1 MKLSVFVIILLLWMS
16 CSTKES
22 EYPNVAIETKYG
34 DIVVELYPDKAPK
47 TVAAFLNYIDSGIY
61 NRSTFYRVLN
71 RDNQPSDALKSELI
85 QGGIWR
91 TNAKKAAA
99 LRGIPHESTKQT
111 GLQHLRG
118 SLSMARLEPG
128 TAGSEFFICLKKEP
142 GLDYGGE
149 NIGDGQGYA
158 VFGRVVKGME
168 IVEKIYRQREDDQY
182 FDPPVF
188 IFKIKRL

>member
-1 MKLSVFVIILLLWMS
+1 MKWLFCFLLIGLGFA
-16 CSTKES
+16 CSPKS
-22 EYPNVAIETKYG
+22 ELHPIVVIETKFG
-34 DIVVELYPDKAPK
+34 DIELELYPDKAPK
-47 TVAAFLNYIDSGIY
+47 TVAAFLSYVDSGLY

-71 RDNQPSDALKSELI
+71 RDNQASDALKSELI

-91 TNAKKAAA
+91 TNRKKAES
-99 LRGIPHESTKQT
+99 LRGIPHESTQSS
-111 GLQHLRG
+111 GLKHLRG
-118 SLSMARLEPG
+118 SVSMARLEPG

-158 VFGRVVKGME
+158 VFGRVVAGME
-168 IVEKIYRQREDDQY
+168 VVEKVYRQREDDQY

-188 IFKIKRL
+188 IFAIKRK

>member
-1 MKLSVFVIILLLWMS
+1 MKLSVFVIIVLLWMS

-168 IVEKIYRQREDDQY
+168 IVEKIYRQREEDQY

-188 IFKIKRL
+188 IFAIKRL

>member
-1 MKLSVFVIILLLWMS
+1 MKLSVFVIIVLLWMS

-188 IFKIKRL
+188 IFAIKRL

>member
-1 MKLSVFVIILLLWMS
+1 MKWLVSSFLLLVVMA
-16 CSTKES
+16 CSHTDANN
-22 EYPNVAIETKYG
+22 PIVVIETKFG
-34 DIVVELYPDKAPK
+34 DIKVELYPNKAPK
-47 TVAAFLNYIDSGIY
+47 TVAAFLAYVDSGVY

-91 TNAKKAAA
+91 TNAKKAAS
-99 LRGIPHESTKQT
+99 LRGIPHESTQQT

-158 VFGRVVKGME
+158 VFGRVTSGME

-188 IFKIKRL
+188 IFGIKRL

>member
-1 MKLSVFVIILLLWMS
+1 MKLSVFVIIVLLWMS

-188 IFKIKRL
+188 IFGIKRL

>member
-188 IFKIKRL
+188 IFAIKRL